1 MKGYCFDTDVIS
13 ATIKP
18 PPPLHLIRRLATV
31 PAAEQFTTSIT
42 VGELIY
48 GARRVGRESLTSRV
62 EAVVRGAQTVLP
74 FDTVAA
80 RRFGELK
87 AELERRGEPLAEP
100 DLRIAAIAVPA
111 GSRSLREMSG
121 TFDGCP
127 GSWWRTGST
136 MTGHR
141 RVISTGRCGRWASA
155 YPMNG
160 AFVG

>member
-1 MKGYCFDTDVIS
+1 VKGYCFDTDVIS

-62 EAVVRGAQTVLP
+62 EAVMRGAQTVLP

-100 DLRIAAIAVPA
+100 DLRIAAIAV
-111 GSRSLREMSG
+111 SRGLTLVTRNVRH
-121 TFDGCP
+121 F
-127 GSWWRTGST
+127 
-136 MTGHR
+136 R
-141 RVISTGRCGRWASA
+141 RVPGLVVENWIDDDGS
-155 YPMNG
+155 
-160 AFVG
+160 